1 MVWLFIQLS
10 LNLSYLF
17 IYYFFNVN
25 IMHDWFIYF
34 YLFLLSFTLPFF
46 LNIFL
51 SFSWNCYCFVFLL
64 ACLFFCLF
72 TYSIFVSV
80 VAFFYFVSPVHSL
93 AFFCLLN
100 FSISICEPNS
110 FCFCHSC
117 KIYFLVSIID
127 TDCVDRKKNW
137 CELYTVKMELFVLQL
152 FCRESCHSWFWSV
165 VKARSIIIVIT

>member
-1 MVWLFIQLS
+1 MIDLS
-10 LNLSYLF
+10 
-17 IYYFFNVN
+17 I
-25 IMHDWFIYF
+25 FIYF
-34 YLFLLSFTLPFF
+34 YYRLLYHSSWTFF
-46 LNIFL
+46 L
-51 SFSWNCYCFVFLL
+51 VFLGTVIVS
-64 ACLFFCLF
+64 FFYLLVCLF